1 MFVDIG
7 IFLMQAE
14 FYFYL
19 AALGLSC
26 GTQDL
31 PSLCRAGSFVLCKD
45 PSCGAPA
52 LEHAGSVVVMHRLSC
67 STRCRILF
75 P

>member
-1 MFVDIG
+1 
-7 IFLMQAE
+7 MQAE

-26 GTQDL
+26 GTQAL
-31 PSLCRAGSFVLCKD
+31 PSLCHAGSFVLYKD
-45 PSCGAPA
+45 PSCDALAP
-52 LEHAGSVVVMHRLSC
+52 EHAGSVVVIHGLSC
-67 STRCRILF
+67 SMAYRILF